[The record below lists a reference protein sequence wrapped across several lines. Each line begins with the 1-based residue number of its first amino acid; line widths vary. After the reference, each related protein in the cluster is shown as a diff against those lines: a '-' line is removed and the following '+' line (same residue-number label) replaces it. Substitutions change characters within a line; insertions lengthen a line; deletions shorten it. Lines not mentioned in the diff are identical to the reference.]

1 MNTTDELDDFFAEV
15 EQVAVPLSTDGDL
28 VEEMRVLATL
38 RSRKVILEEELKK
51 VNTEIKR
58 SSAIIIATYDAR
70 GISKMA
76 LEGVGLFYTQ
86 ASPYPSVHNKPAFI
100 AWLDS
105 QGLSELAVRTVNFM
119 TLRSEWKGW
128 LAKGLP
134 LPPEELASAIL
145 DRQLRVRKG

>member
-1 MNTTDELDDFFAEV
+1 METIDELDNFFAEV
-15 EQVAVPLSTDGDL
+15 EQVAVPLATDGDL

-38 RSRKVILEEELKK
+38 RSRKVSLEDELKK
-51 VNTEIKR
+51 VNTEIKKT
-58 SSAIIIATYDAR
+58 SAVIIATYDAR

-86 ASPYPSVHNKPAFI
+86 ASPYPAIHNKPAFI
-100 AWLDS
+100 AWLDT

-128 LAKGLP
+128 LSKGMP
-134 LPPEELASAIL
+134 LPPEDLASATL